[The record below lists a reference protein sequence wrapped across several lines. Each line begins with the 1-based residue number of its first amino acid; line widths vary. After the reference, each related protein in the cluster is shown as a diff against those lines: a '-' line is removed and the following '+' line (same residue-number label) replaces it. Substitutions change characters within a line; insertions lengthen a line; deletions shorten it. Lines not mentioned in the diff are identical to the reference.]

1 MARLYELMD
10 DALAH
15 WLHLRE
21 PADTA
26 ARSAALT
33 SELIAALPTP
43 SPGEPLRI
51 LDLGTG
57 TGANVRYLTP
67 RLPGPQEWLAVDR
80 NAALIAR
87 LPAAFDSAQASSEQ
101 RRGADI
107 ATKVVDLDSLNDE
120 SLFAG
125 RHLVTASAL
134 LDLAS
139 ESWLRTL
146 AARCSAAGAAVLF
159 ALSYDGS
166 STCEPAEPEDDVVRE
181 LLNEHQRRDKG
192 LGGPASGPDAAA
204 CAIRAF
210 TDAGYH
216 VRAEP
221 TVWRLGPAERALQRE
236 LVDGWH
242 QVAVELRPDAA
253 ATFDG
258 WRARRD
264 AHIDADR
271 SHIIV
276 GHIDIAAWPAREPR
290 GTGSSG
296 RGASTS
302 APRADKSR
310 PALLEQ

>member
-1 MARLYELMD
+1 MD

-15 WLHLRE
+15 WLQLRE

-26 ARSAALT
+26 ARSSALT
-33 SELIAALPTP
+33 SALIAALPARAA
-43 SPGEPLRI
+43 GEPLRV

-57 TGANVRYLTP
+57 TGANVRYLSP
-67 RLPGPQEWLAVDR
+67 RLPRRQEWLAVDR
-80 NAALIAR
+80 NAAVIAR
-87 LPAAFDSAQASSEQ
+87 LPASV
-101 RRGADI
+101 
-107 ATKVVDLDSLNDE
+107 ATMVVDLNSLDDE

-146 AARCSAAGAAVLF
+146 AARCRAAAAAVLF

-166 STCEPAEPEDDVVRE
+166 SSCLPAEPEDDTVRH
-181 LLNEHQRRDKG
+181 LLNQHQRRDKG
-192 LGGPASGPDAAA
+192 LGGPAEGPDAAA

-210 TDAGYH
+210 TDAGYE

-221 TVWRLGPAERALQRE
+221 TLWRLGSAERELQRE
-236 LVDGWH
+236 LIDGWH
-242 QVAVELRPDAA
+242 QVAVELRPDCADIF
-253 ATFDG
+253 TR

-271 SHIIV
+271 SQIVV
-276 GHIDIAAWPAREPR
+276 GHVDIAAWLVA
-290 GTGSSG
+290 
-296 RGASTS
+296 
-302 APRADKSR
+302 
-310 PALLEQ
+310 

>member
-1 MARLYELMD
+1 MD

-15 WLHLRE
+15 WLQLRE

-26 ARSAALT
+26 ARSSTLTSALVAALT
-33 SELIAALPTP
+33 KPSE
-43 SPGEPLRI
+43 GEPLRA

-57 TGANVRYLTP
+57 TGANVRYLSHH
-67 RLPGPQEWLAVDR
+67 LPGPQEWLAVDR

-87 LPAAFDSAQASSEQ
+87 LPT
-101 RRGADI
+101 GV
-107 ATKVVDLDSLNDE
+107 ATTVIDLNSLDDE
-120 SLFAG
+120 SLFSG

-146 AARCSAAGAAVLF
+146 AARCRAAGAAVLF

-166 STCEPAEPEDDVVRE
+166 SSCSPAEPEDDLVRN

-192 LGGPASGPDAAA
+192 LGGPAAGPDAAA

-210 TDAGYH
+210 TDGGYD
-216 VRAEP
+216 VRSESTP
-221 TVWRLGPAERALQRE
+221 WRLGSAERELQRE

-242 QVAVELRPDAA
+242 RVAVELRPGAA
-253 ATFDG
+253 DTFTR

-264 AHIDADR
+264 AHIDANR
-271 SHIIV
+271 SRIVV
-276 GHIDIAAWPAREPR
+276 GHVDIAAWPA
-290 GTGSSG
+290 TSG
-296 RGASTS
+296 AGRALSAIARSATAE
-302 APRADKSR
+302 APRREEPGPLRGPGLR
-310 PALLEQ
+310 P